1 MDGGGRELRALR
13 GHQAPGEF
21 AFVHRVHHSRFR
33 ILSTRF
39 GSESRFRETF
49 SSLIGRL
56 PKGIGSTLTI
66 GLFAATLLFGLDRG
80 GHIHNFLEAHSDLQ
94 EEVLRFAGFDI
105 RSVTI
110 TGLQTLNEQ
119 DVLAATGIEA
129 DDSLPF
135 LDADAVRERL
145 MALPLVRDVTVRK
158 FFPNA
163 LSIGIS
169 ENKPYALWQRDG
181 EVSIIGSDGRVI
193 GQMND
198 EAFTDLPL
206 VVGEGANA
214 RATEFVA
221 ILDAAP
227 DVKPLVKAGI
237 RVGDR
242 RWTLKLTSGLD
253 VLLPEESPS
262 EALQKFSTFL
272 HDHKLADKDIV
283 LVDLRYPDRVVLRLT
298 EAAAAQREEQLK
310 AKAKAKG
317 GPA

>member
-39 GSESRFRETF
+39 GSESRFRETLV
-49 SSLIGRL
+49 SLGERL

-66 GLFAATLLFGLDRG
+66 GLFAVTLLFGLDRG
-80 GHIHNFLEAHSDLQ
+80 GHIHSFLEAHSDLQ
-94 EEVLRFAGFDI
+94 EEVLRLAGFDI

-119 DVLAATGIEA
+119 DVLAATGIEP

-158 FFPNA
+158 FYPNA

-206 VVGEGANA
+206 VVGEGAAA

-221 ILDAAP
+221 ILDEAP

-253 VLLPEESPS
+253 VLLPEENPS
-262 EALQKFSTFL
+262 EALKKFSTFL